1 MKGSQIV
8 DLSVLPG
15 DKQQVG
21 FLVPVVGIHS
31 GLHVD
36 YDRNTETL
44 YWVEAKDDESEN
56 VSQKFQLLHRVLSVV
71 YLKNV
76 TFRHF

>member
-56 VSQKFQLLHRVLSVV
+56 VS
-71 YLKNV
+71 
-76 TFRHF
+76 